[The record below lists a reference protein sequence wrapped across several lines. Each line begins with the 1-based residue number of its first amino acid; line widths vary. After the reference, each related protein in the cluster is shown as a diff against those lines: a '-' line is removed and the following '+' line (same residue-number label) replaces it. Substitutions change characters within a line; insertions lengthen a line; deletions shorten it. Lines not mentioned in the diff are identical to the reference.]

1 MSGIR
6 QLAILLGLCFSFSVL
21 SGPAIAAPVEQT
33 WPQAGVVAASFAQA
47 GDDSSKSEGT
57 EPKADD
63 SDDAPAKDADSEHGT
78 EEHGWQYNIT
88 MSLLT
93 IVLLILNGFFVAAEF
108 AFVKIRGSQI
118 QQFVREGRPFSK
130 TARWLAER
138 LEDSLSC
145 CQLGITIASLAL
157 GSVAEP
163 TFHAFLSPLL
173 SGWMSPTWERII
185 SYTVAIGVITA
196 LHLVVG
202 EQAPKIFAIRKPEK
216 MALWCAVPLKFF
228 FILTYPLLKA
238 LNWCTEI
245 ILRWLG
251 VDSAGHD
258 SPHTEE
264 EIKALLREAHVHGD
278 LTRSE
283 HHLINAVFE
292 FDDMVCRRVMVPRAD
307 VSFFTIDQPWA
318 DCLEQAKRTRHTR
331 FPLCEG
337 SLDHVVG
344 VVHIK
349 DLTGLPPDA
358 DVDLKQIARPPKQVP
373 DEMPISR
380 LLRHFQGTHQHMAF
394 VIDEYGTVIG
404 IVTMENVIEQIVG
417 KVEDEFDL
425 ETPDVVPDGP
435 GQYIVQGSAPIEVVR
450 RALKLELPG
459 DVDTFSGLLVSVEG
473 EILEAGDKIDLD
485 GAKAEVM
492 EVKGSRAIRVRVRLD
507 GAPSE
512 KAESAAD

>member
-33 WPQAGVVAASFAQA
+33 WPQVGVVSASFVQA
-47 GDDSSKSEGT
+47 DEGATSDAPTSAAGEEDSSPDDDHGNDEG
-57 EPKADD
+57 
-63 SDDAPAKDADSEHGT
+63 HGS
-78 EEHGWQYNIT
+78 WKKNL
-88 MSLLT
+88 LLT
-93 IVLLILNGFFVAAEF
+93 GLALLLVAINGFFVAAEF

-118 QQFVREGRPFSK
+118 QQFVREGRPFAK
-130 TARWLAER
+130 TARWLGER
-138 LEDSLSC
+138 LEDSLSA

-157 GSVAEP
+157 GAVGEP
-163 TFHAFLSPLL
+163 AFHALLSPLL
-173 SGWMSPTWERII
+173 SPLNLGATAMRIV
-185 SYTVAIGVITA
+185 SYSVALIIITA
-196 LHLVVG
+196 LHLVIG

-216 MALWCAVPLKFF
+216 MALWCALPLKFF
-228 FILTYPLLKA
+228 FIFAYPLLKA

-245 ILRWLG
+245 ILKWLG
-251 VDSAGHD
+251 VDSVGHD
-258 SPHTEE
+258 TPHTEE
-264 EIKALLREAHVHGD
+264 EIRGLLREAHIHGD

-283 HHLINAVFE
+283 HHLIDAVFE
-292 FDDMVCRRVMVPRAD
+292 FDDMVCRRVMVARAD
-307 VSFFTIDQPWA
+307 VSYFTTEQPWA
-318 DCLEQAKRTRHTR
+318 ECLDQAKRTRHTR

-358 DVDLKQIARPPKQVP
+358 DVDLKEIARPPKQVP

-425 ETPDVVPDGP
+425 ETPDVVPDGV
-435 GQYIVQGSAPIEVVR
+435 GQFIVQGSAPIEVVR

-473 EILEAGDKIDLD
+473 EILEAGDNIDLD
-485 GAKAEVM
+485 GATAEVLD
-492 EVKGSRAIRVRVRLD
+492 VKGSRAIRIRVSLD
-507 GAPSE
+507 GAPS
-512 KAESAAD
+512 KKT